1 MEAIRFNVSGGREMR
16 IRYELAYEF
25 VKQGIWDEEDF
36 MGFILNEVIE
46 TGNYAGWKM
55 RIRKYK

>member
-1 MEAIRFNVSGGREMR
+1 MEAIRFNVSGRREMR